1 MTNQSQ
7 AKQIAT
13 DLGITEE
20 SWAKTLPAH
29 VRCHLAGEDAARS
42 YHEEHGN
49 EPVTD
54 GWITEA
60 YEVDSAGQDWGDDS
74 YGQSYEPAFL
84 AALAKFQANRADDSE
99 DETECA
105 YCGRDV
111 TPGSSVPDLSDDA
124 AWAELAPTH
133 ASNCEWI
140 QTRAHRRSTEV
151 EAIECE
157 CGTWSGERCQWS
169 GPKSETVVVEWMPEQ
184 HRASHEAAGNAGAY
198 PANGSRRLRVER
210 SCAERILED
219 SGDWARILE

>member
-13 DLGITEE
+13 DLGITEIG
-20 SWAKTLPAH
+20 ADTAH
-29 VRCHLAGEDAARS
+29 
-42 YHEEHGN
+42 EHGLVGRIDRTRLAN
-49 EPVTD
+49 ASAALQAH
-54 GWITEA
+54 G
-60 YEVDSAGQDWGDDS
+60 YEVSDSRDDQGQTWIWWTPRTSTTSEED
-74 YGQSYEPAFL
+74 
-84 AALAKFQANRADDSE
+84 RADDSE

-184 HRASHEAAGNAGAY
+184 HRASH
-198 PANGSRRLRVER
+198 
-210 SCAERILED
+210 
-219 SGDWARILE
+219 